1 VIIPAL
7 LLAGEQSLCLEAVM
21 IARISSATVV
31 GVEGH
36 PVFVEVHASSGLPA
50 FTIVGLPD
58 AACRESRDRVRA
70 AVLSSGLSWP
80 MQRVTVNLAPSGLRK
95 AGAGLDLPI
104 AVGVLVA
111 TGQLEAFSVEECG
124 FIGELGLDGSV
135 RRIAGAVSLAE
146 AIRSRAVV
154 VPRASAGE
162 ANLLGRHRVRPV
174 RSLGQLVSALR
185 GECPWDEEA
194 DVPDVGSSG
203 GTLDLADVKG
213 QPLGRRALEVAAA
226 GGHHLLLVGPPGSGK
241 TMLAARLPGLLP
253 PLSRDEALETTKI
266 HSAAGE
272 LLAEGGG
279 PRLLTR
285 PPFRAPHH
293 GASAVALVGGGTSF
307 LRPGEISLAHNG
319 VLFLDELAEFPAAV
333 LDMLRQ
339 PLEEGVVR
347 VSRAKA
353 SVELPARF
361 QLVGAMNPCPCGEGQ
376 VPGACRCSPALRA
389 RYGRRMSGPLLD
401 RFDLR
406 VPVSRPTVEHLLGG
420 EPEEPTA
427 TVTARVAEVRRL
439 SALRGIRSNAELPA
453 DRLDEVAPLNA
464 TARRLLERRLRQ
476 GDLSARG
483 LHRVRRVARTL
494 ADLEGATELVGEEHV
509 AAALQLRVGQS
520 AFFPVEAW

>member
-1 VIIPAL
+1 
-7 LLAGEQSLCLEAVM
+7 M

-36 PVFVEVHASSGLPA
+36 AVFVEVHASRGLPA

-95 AGAGLDLPI
+95 AGAGLDLAI
-104 AVGVLVA
+104 AVGVLVV
-111 TGQLEAFSVEECG
+111 TGQLDARSVEGCG

-135 RRIAGAVSLAE
+135 RRVPGAVSLAE
-146 AIRSRAVV
+146 AVRSKAVV
-154 VPRASAGE
+154 VPAASAAE
-162 ANLLGRHRVRPV
+162 ASLVGRHRVRSV
-174 RSLGQLVSALR
+174 RSLSQLASALR
-185 GECPWDEEA
+185 GEGPWEEG
-194 DVPDVGSSG
+194 VPAPAPAPAGEV
-203 GTLDLADVKG
+203 LDLADVRG

-253 PLSRDEALETTKI
+253 ALSRDEALETTRI

-272 LLAEGGG
+272 LVSGGG
-279 PRLLTR
+279 GARLLTR

-293 GASAVALVGGGTSF
+293 GASAVALVGGGTAWM
-307 LRPGEISLAHNG
+307 RPGEISLAHNG
-319 VLFLDELAEFPAAV
+319 VLFLDELAEFPGTA

-347 VSRAKA
+347 ISRAKA

-361 QLVGAMNPCPCGEGQ
+361 QLVGAMNPCPCGEGP
-376 VPGACRCSPALRA
+376 VPGACRCSPAARA

-406 VPVSRPTVEHLLGG
+406 VPITPPMVEHLLGG

-427 TVTARVAEVRRL
+427 VVSARVASVRAL
-439 SALRGIRSNAELPA
+439 SCRRGIRSNAELPA
-453 DRLDEVAPLNA
+453 DRLDEVAPLSA
-464 TARRLLERRLRQ
+464 AARRLLERRLRL
-476 GDLSARG
+476 GELSARG

-494 ADLEGATELVGEEHV
+494 ADLEGAPDVVGDEHV
-509 AAALQLRVGQS
+509 AGALQLRVGQS
-520 AFFPVEAW
+520 AFFAAAAW

>member
-1 VIIPAL
+1 
-7 LLAGEQSLCLEAVM
+7 LAGEQPSCLEAVM

-31 GVEGH
+31 GVEGYA
-36 PVFVEVHASSGLPA
+36 VFVEVHASGGLPA

-111 TGQLEAFSVEECG
+111 TGQLEAGSVEECG

-135 RRIAGAVSLAE
+135 RRVAGAISLAE
-146 AIRSRAVV
+146 AMRSRAVV
-154 VPRASAGE
+154 VPHASAVE
-162 ANLLGRHRVRPV
+162 ASLVGRHRVRPV
-174 RSLGQLVSALR
+174 RSLAQLVSALR
-185 GECPWDEEA
+185 GERPWQEEA
-194 DVPDVGSSG
+194 RVPDTALTGRN
-203 GTLDLADVKG
+203 LDVADVRG

-253 PLSRDEALETTKI
+253 PLSRVEALETTRI

-272 LLAEGGG
+272 LLIEGTGA
-279 PRLLTR
+279 RLLTG
-285 PPFRAPHH
+285 PPFRSPHH
-293 GASAVALVGGGTSF
+293 GASAVALVGGGTAWM
-307 LRPGEISLAHNG
+307 RPGEISLAHNG

-347 VSRAKA
+347 ISRAKA
-353 SVELPARF
+353 TVELPARF
-361 QLVGAMNPCPCGEGQ
+361 QLVGAMNPCPCGEGP
-376 VPGACRCSPALRA
+376 VPGACRCSPAVRA

-406 VPVSRPTVEHLLGG
+406 VPITRPTVEHLLGG
-420 EPEEPTA
+420 EPEESTA
-427 TVTARVAEVRRL
+427 TVSARVREVRQL
-439 SALRGIRSNAELPA
+439 SALRGTRSNADLPT

-483 LHRVRRVARTL
+483 LHRIRRVARTL
-494 ADLEGATELVGEEHV
+494 ADLEGAPELVGEEHV

-520 AFFPVEAW
+520 AFFPGGAS